1 MVLHCNLSTGEVGA
15 GGSGVQDHSQL
26 QGEFEASLGYINKMK
41 WEEEACVC
49 VCVCSLT
56 TYDGREKRH
65 RMVKVRSRNPR
76 LLLE

>member
-49 VCVCSLT
+49 VCVCVALPHMMAERRGT
-56 TYDGREKRH
+56 EW
-65 RMVKVRSRNPR
+65 
-76 LLLE
+76 